1 MKSEKEDILRKL
13 NIAKEKLPAVD
24 TELARLENLVAPL
37 NKQIANV
44 QAERKYLQARIE
56 KLTKMLAV

>member
-13 NIAKEKLPAVD
+13 NVAKEKLPELD
-24 TELARLENLVAPL
+24 TELARLEALAAPL

-44 QAERKYLQARIE
+44 QAERQYILARID
-56 KLTKMLAV
+56 KLTKMSAV

>member
-1 MKSEKEDILRKL
+1 MSNEKDDISRKL
-13 NIAKEKLPAVD
+13 KVAKEKLPELD
-24 TELARLENLVAPL
+24 TELARLEALAAPL

-44 QAERKYLQARIE
+44 QAERQYILARID